1 MLKWKLAFAENK
13 DCRDKRIT
21 TVCDIE
27 ASGFVTMDATVP
39 GSFELDFMREKIL
52 PDIYFSTNTLEVQ
65 KYETCHFWYYT
76 EFDANNENEY
86 VHFEGIDTV
95 ADIYVNGVLSASHD
109 NMFLPCDVFD
119 NIKVGKNELVVHI
132 KPTVIEG
139 RRYELPAACN
149 GGMYGYPA
157 TYIRKAP
164 YMFGWDIMPRT
175 VSAGIYKPVEIREKK
190 SDHIKDMFLHTTNIS
205 LENNTADLSININ
218 IEISEDDI
226 GDYSIR
232 TTGKCRD
239 REFVNNSRLWHT
251 SGFVNFRVGNVYLWW
266 PRNIAEPNIYDV
278 TVELLYKGEVKD
290 TKHLDFGFRTVKLE
304 REELDSDGNGGKF
317 CFIVNGKRV
326 FVMGTNWVPLD
337 ALPARFAMRLEK
349 AFELV
354 LHVGCNMI
362 RCWGGNVYESED
374 FFKLCDK
381 NGVMVWQD
389 FAMACAVYP
398 RDKVF
403 LDKFEEE
410 ALYVIKKYRNHP
422 SLVIWAG
429 DNECDLLCR
438 DKGCF
443 KRDPNEATVT
453 RKLIPSLLFD
463 HDFTRPYLP
472 SSPYISPEAHKNDL
486 PLVEDHTW
494 GPRDY
499 FKGDYYKNT
508 KCIFA
513 SEVGYHG
520 FPSVDSLGKFLETP
534 DKLFLDNGWVTPE
547 YIVHSANPQ
556 SVHNAPWAY
565 RIPLAVNQV
574 KTLFGKAEDKLA
586 DFVRQ
591 SQISQAEAMKYFIER
606 VRIRRWQKT
615 GIIWWNM
622 IDGWPQVSDAVVD
635 YYFDKKLAYYY
646 IKRSQT
652 PVCLMF
658 DEPVNGKIHLYADND
673 TSENVSIEYEVI
685 NITDNAVCLSGKCTA
700 SAQNVIKLDSL
711 EIADGEKKFYL
722 IKWRVKGIEYT
733 NHYFTNIIDIDYES
747 YIRDMTKCGYDE
759 FSAWEGIK

>member
-1 MLKWKLAFAENK
+1 MFKWKLAYAENR
-13 DCRDKRIT
+13 DCKNLRIT
-21 TVCDIE
+21 TACDIE
-27 ASGFVTMDATVP
+27 SAGFVTMDATVP
-39 GSFELDFMREKIL
+39 GSFEIDFMRENIL
-52 PDIYFSTNTLEVQ
+52 PDIYYSTNTLEVQ

-76 EFDANNENEY
+76 EFEVSGENEY
-86 VHFEGIDTV
+86 IHFEGIDTV
-95 ADIYVNGVLSASHD
+95 ADIYVNGVLSATTD
-109 NMFLPCDVFD
+109 NMFLPCDVYD
-119 NIKVGKNELVVHI
+119 NINLGKNELVVHI
-132 KPTVIEG
+132 KPVLIEG
-139 RRYELPAACN
+139 RKYELPATCN
-149 GGMYGYPA
+149 GGMYGYPGA
-157 TYIRKAP
+157 YIRKAP

-175 VSAGIYKPVEIREKK
+175 VSAGIYKPVEIRERK
-190 SDHIKDMFLHTTNIS
+190 SDCIKDLFLHTTNIN

-218 IEISEDDI
+218 IQVSEDDI
-226 GDYSIR
+226 GDYTIR

-239 REFVNNSRLWHT
+239 HEFVNNSRLWHT
-251 SGFVNFRVGNVYLWW
+251 SGFVNFRVGNAYLWW
-266 PRNIAEPNIYDV
+266 PRNIGEPNIYDV
-278 TVELLYKGEVKD
+278 TVELLYKGEIKD
-290 TKHLDFGFRTVKLE
+290 TKRLDFGFRTVKLE
-304 REELDSDGNGGKF
+304 REELDKDGNGGKF
-317 CFIVNGKRV
+317 CFIVNGKKV

-337 ALPARFAMRLEK
+337 ALPARFAPRLEE
-349 AFELV
+349 AFNLV
-354 LHVGCNMI
+354 LDIGCNMI
-362 RCWGGNVYESED
+362 RCWGGNIYESDE
-374 FFKLCDK
+374 FFKLCDR

-403 LDKFEEE
+403 LDKLEKE
-410 ALYVIKKYRNHP
+410 AIYVIKKYRNHP

-438 DKGCF
+438 DKGNF
-443 KRDPNEATVT
+443 KRDPNEATAT
-453 RKLIPSLLFD
+453 RKLIPNVLFD

-472 SSPYISPEAHKNDL
+472 SSPFISPEAHKNNL

-520 FPSVDSLGKFLETP
+520 FPSTRTLAKFLEEP
-534 DKLFLDNGWVTPE
+534 DKLFLENGWVTPE

-565 RIPLAVNQV
+565 RIPLAHNQV
-574 KTLFGKAEDKLA
+574 KTLFGKASDKLS

-615 GIIWWNM
+615 GIIWWNI

-658 DEPVNGKIHLYADND
+658 DEPEEGRIHLYVDND
-673 TSENVSIEYEVI
+673 TVENANIEYEVI
-685 NITDNAVCLSGKCTA
+685 NVTDNVTCLSGKCTA
-700 SAQNVIKLDSL
+700 VAQSSAKLDSIK
-711 EIADGEKKFYL
+711 IADGEKKFYL
-722 IKWRVKGIEYT
+722 IKWRIGDREYT
-733 NHYFTNIIDIDYES
+733 NHYFTNAIDIDYDA
-747 YIRDMTKCGYDE
+747 YIKDMTKCGYDN
-759 FSAWEGIK
+759 FSDK